1 MESAVF
7 AELNRRRLRVLAPLM
22 VLLHSAHVALFHV
35 PGAAR
40 ASLAPDIV
48 RWRSGIVAAHASM
61 LPFAVVVTWIAWRG
75 RRPWLIA
82 SLGPLTAAA
91 YLVHGALCS
100 GFDQLVV
107 ATLTPYIGYCLGVAV
122 IVAMPPAQAIAVYAV
137 GAATMVAMIFA
148 YQRSPG
154 ARLADLP
161 NVVTTNVVGV
171 ALSWILHAARR
182 RDLAQKQTI
191 ERQAAELAA
200 LNASLERR
208 VQEQVAQLQAQVV
221 ARSND
226 LSQALARLA
235 LERGGDDSTIA
246 EGTVLG
252 GRFVI
257 GELLGEGGMG
267 AVYAGLDQSSGA
279 KVAIKVIQATSTRQL
294 EALRR
299 FIREASATAT
309 LTHPAV
315 VRMIHVDVSDDGLLY
330 QVLELVDGETLTK
343 RMAGKWAPG
352 EAARLGAVLAD
363 ALATAHASGVVHR
376 DVKPDNVMLT
386 TTAPGLK
393 LLDFG
398 IAKLYDA
405 VSASEDTTRGGN
417 VVLGTPAYMSPE
429 QVGGGDVGD
438 RADVYALGVILFRLL
453 GGRGPFEA
461 ASAQEMMMRHVMAT
475 PPELRAID
483 PSVPDALSSL
493 VARCLDKEPSARP
506 TAASLSAEL
515 AAFADAAGAPPLT
528 KLLPASRGEA
538 TVRARNT
545 PTPARA

>member
-1 MESAVF
+1 VESAVF

-22 VLLHSAHVALFHV
+22 VLLHSAHVALFQV
-35 PGAAR
+35 PAVMR
-40 ASLAPDIV
+40 ATLPPDVV
-48 RWRSGIVAAHASM
+48 RWRSGIVMAHATM
-61 LPFAVVVTWIAWRG
+61 LPLAVVIAWIAWRG

-82 SLGPLTAAA
+82 SIGPVAAAA

-100 GFDQLVV
+100 GFDQLVL

-122 IVAMPPAQAIAVYAV
+122 IIAMPPGQAILVYLI
-137 GAATMVAMIFA
+137 GAATMVTMIFTF
-148 YQRSPG
+148 QRSSG
-154 ARLADLP
+154 ARMADLP

-182 RDLAQKQTI
+182 RELLQKQTI
-191 ERQAAELAA
+191 DRQSEELAA

-221 ARSND
+221 ARGND

-235 LERGGDDSTIA
+235 LHRGDDSTIA
-246 EGTVLG
+246 TGTVLG

-267 AVYAGLDQSSGA
+267 AVYAGVDQSSGG
-279 KVAIKVIQATSTRQL
+279 KVAIKVIQATSSRQL
-294 EALRR
+294 DTLRR

-330 QVLELVDGETLTK
+330 QVLELVDGETLTR
-343 RMAGKWAPG
+343 RMSKKWPPG
-352 EAARLGAVLAD
+352 DAARLGAVLAD
-363 ALATAHASGVVHR
+363 ALATAHENGVVHR

-386 TTAPGLK
+386 TTSPGLK

-405 VSASEDTTRGGN
+405 VSAGEETTRGGG
-417 VVLGTPAYMSPE
+417 VVLGTPAYMAPE
-429 QVGGGDVGD
+429 QVAGGDVGD
-438 RADVYALGVILFRLL
+438 RADVYAVGVILFRLL
-453 GGRGPFEA
+453 AARGPFEA
-461 ASAQEMMMRHVMAT
+461 SSAQEMMMRHVMAT

-483 PSVPDALSSL
+483 PSLPEPLSSL
-493 VARCLDKEPSARP
+493 VARCLGKEPATRP
-506 TAASLSAEL
+506 TAAALAAEL
-515 AAFADAAGAPPLT
+515 GAFADAAGAPALA
-528 KLLPASRGEA
+528 KLAPASRGEA

-545 PTPARA
+545 PTPANA